1 MSPGVSDLLNGRYRI
16 EGKLGEGGMGAVYRA
31 FDTLYD
37 RPCAVKELRLGHLP
51 SADATRL
58 HGATEPYVP
67 APLLTREQAIQQF
80 RLEARLLARLD
91 HTNLPKVGDYFAL
104 GDQCYLVMDLIE
116 GEDLDLKAAA
126 AKEGRLSEAQVLKWA
141 DQAMDALAY
150 CHSQGVIH
158 RDVKPGNLIVTPS
171 DRVYLVDFGIAKADP
186 AGKTMFVSATPRYSP
201 PEQLD
206 AEASTDERSDVYA
219 LGATLYRLL
228 TGREPEGA
236 IQRMRGKTLTRPRS
250 IARSISKTTDQ
261 ALVRALAFDPAER
274 FRSIEQLRQAINGD
288 TGETTTEH
296 ESKRTGLSP
305 ASPSVRAEEQRST
318 SGSLSGVRRARRTV
332 YFAVAA
338 AALAL
343 VGVTTS
349 LVSTEAI
356 RRWFARTVPTAW
368 TSTATTARTRD
379 AGPVQSSTLAVS
391 RTPSS
396 EAKRATTAPVPTLGP
411 PTATLRPA
419 PTRPPTWTPRPLTA
433 TPTPVPY
440 AVVTAGPLNVRAGP
454 STDFAELTSVSEGER
469 LRVHGRSAG
478 GGWINVTT
486 PTGVIGWVS
495 VDFVRLTT
503 VIRNVPVVTVAPTAT
518 PDPSTNPRFRADRTA
533 ISAGECTFLRWDV
546 EGVQA
551 VYLDGAGRP
560 GQSVEQVCPL
570 RTYTYTL
577 TIVRRDGARTNH
589 RVTIQVT
596 GTLPLAILVEQTGI
610 WCPTASNY
618 SMRFKI
624 HAQGGTGRYTY
635 YRDDDQIGTSTGEAL
650 IYDFLWQRC
659 GAAVGTFIVR
669 SDGGQ
674 EAREKFY
681 VAKPACCTK

>member
-206 AEASTDERSDVYA
+206 TEASTDERSDVYA

-236 IQRMRGKTLTRPRS
+236 IQRMRGKALTRPRS
-250 IARSISKTTDQ
+250 ITRSISAATDQ
-261 ALVRALAFDPAER
+261 AMV
-274 FRSIEQLRQAINGD
+274 
-288 TGETTTEH
+288 H
-296 ESKRTGLSP
+296 
-305 ASPSVRAEEQRST
+305 
-318 SGSLSGVRRARRTV
+318 
-332 YFAVAA
+332 
-338 AALAL
+338 ALAL
-343 VGVTTS
+343 EPHDRFQRMADMREALREGGFERKWLKRRGRVVPILGMAAIIVA
-349 LVSTEAI
+349 VVFAGSTMG
-356 RRWFARTVPTAW
+356 WF
-368 TSTATTARTRD
+368 
-379 AGPVQSSTLAVS
+379 S
-391 RTPSS
+391 RPGDQ
-396 EAKRATTAPVPTLGP
+396 RATTAPVTRAEVSHTPTSSSTP
-411 PTATLRPA
+411 TVTPSRTPTYTPSPTPTATFTAVATDTPI
-419 PTRPPTWTPRPLTA
+419 PPTHT
-433 TPTPVPY
+433 
-440 AVVTAGPLNVRAGP
+440 
-454 STDFAELTSVSEGER
+454 
-469 LRVHGRSAG
+469 
-478 GGWINVTT
+478 
-486 PTGVIGWVS
+486 
-495 VDFVRLTT
+495 
-503 VIRNVPVVTVAPTAT
+503 PTAT
-518 PDPSTNPRFRADRTA
+518 PWPTPRPE
-533 ISAGECTFLRWDV
+533 IL
-546 EGVQA
+546 
-551 VYLDGAGRP
+551 
-560 GQSVEQVCPL
+560 
-570 RTYTYTL
+570 
-577 TIVRRDGARTNH
+577 
-589 RVTIQVT
+589 VT
-596 GTLPLAILVEQTGI
+596 GNTVNLRSGPSERYDKAGSASKGDTLPLLGRTEDSTWWQVSYQKESVWVFGLWVAANRDPQQVPVVQAPPTPTPPPEIACSRPVGSRFEGI
-610 WCPTASNY
+610 WKGIQNRTDADLRLGCPLGEVRGEYGAGQRFQHGYMLWRENHDLVYVMYSN
-618 SMRFKI
+618 
-624 HAQGGTGRYTY
+624 
-635 YRDDDQIGTSTGEAL
+635 GEAV
-650 IYDFLWQRC
+650 IEYDQFREGVDPEEIGHQAPPGLQEPIRGFGKIWREHL
-659 GAAVGTFIVR
+659 
-669 SDGGQ
+669 GGPS
-674 EAREKFY
+674 ARIGWAIEHEY
-681 VAKPACCTK
+681 VAPNLAVQEFENGIIFCEDTIGCRVIFHSGRWEQR